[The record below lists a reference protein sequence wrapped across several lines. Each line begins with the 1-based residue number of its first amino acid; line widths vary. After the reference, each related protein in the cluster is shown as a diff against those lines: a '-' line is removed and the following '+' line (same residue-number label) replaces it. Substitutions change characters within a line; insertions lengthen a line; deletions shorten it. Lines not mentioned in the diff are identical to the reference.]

1 MKRTFLL
8 FAFTFFAISMFGQSE
23 VRFKASVSKDSVLL
37 GNGIEVLF
45 TLEGA
50 KGTNFIPPAF
60 EQFTVISG
68 PNVRTVIQMTNGKTK
83 QSTVYSYYVQP
94 NDIGLFYIE
103 PASIE
108 IDGILFSTSPV
119 AVIVHPNPD
128 GIIEQRIGKRQ
139 DFKMEFGF
147 PPFEHNFEIPF
158 REEIWEGFQNLDE
171 SLNKFEQEFEVL
183 RKKMFEN
190 FNFNFS
196 FPEMPSDST
205 LREKKERDRVIQK
218 I

>member
-50 KGTNFIPPAF
+50 KGTNFMPPAF
-60 EQFTVISG
+60 KQFTVISG
-68 PNVRTVIQMTNGKTK
+68 PNVRTMVQMTNGKTK

-139 DFKMEFGF
+139 DFKMEFNF
-147 PPFEHNFEIPF
+147 PSFEHNFEIPLN
-158 REEIWEGFQNLDE
+158 EEVWEGFQNWDE
-171 SLNKFEQEFEVL
+171 SLNKFEQDFEVW
-183 RKKMFEN
+183 RKKFFEN
-190 FNFNFS
+190 FNFNFT
-196 FPEMPSDST
+196 FPEMPSDSSK
-205 LREKKERDRVIQK
+205 EKKERDRVIQK